1 MTNKKEY
8 LPKSAMSIHA
18 HPDDQDFTVAGTLAK
33 WAADGCEIITV
44 IITDGSAG
52 SNDPQ
57 QGPDHW
63 RTLALVRADEQR
75 AANAILGVKET
86 VFLGYPDGELTASI
100 ALRKDLTRLIR
111 RYKPEVVLTGDP
123 TGFFYGNGYINHP
136 DHRAAAEGATY
147 AVFPS
152 AGSRPIFP
160 DLLNESLEPHN
171 VKRLYIHGSE
181 KPDTWVDISSTLDT
195 KIEALKKHVSQVDTH
210 NVDDWMRQWAE
221 EEGKPKGLKYA
232 EAYKV
237 MVLVDEENKEDSK
250 DE

>member
-1 MTNKKEY
+1 MTTRKEY
-8 LPKSAMSIHA
+8 LPQTALSIHA

-33 WAADGCEIITV
+33 WASDGCGIISV

-63 RTLALVRADEQR
+63 RTLALVRAGEQR
-75 AANAILGVKET
+75 AANAVLGVKET

-111 RYKPEVVLTGDP
+111 RYKPDAVVTGDP

-136 DHRAAAEGATY
+136 DHRAAAEAALY

-160 DLLNESLEPHN
+160 DLLAEGLEPHN

-181 KPDTWVDISSTLDT
+181 KPDTWVDINETLDT
-195 KIEALKKHVSQVDTH
+195 KIEALKKHASQTDTH

-237 MVLVDEENKEDSK
+237 MVLVDDEENRSE
-250 DE
+250 